1 MVFFELYFKLYFLSF
16 LLDASNKVV
25 VALLESDFY
34 WEKLLRKI
42 VKSLTYSIVAN
53 EHCHLSRVKLLLLA
67 IKIWVGDSSDWWYVG
82 KD

>member
-34 WEKLLRKI
+34 WKKLLRKI
-42 VKSLTYSIVAN
+42 VKSLT
-53 EHCHLSRVKLLLLA
+53 
-67 IKIWVGDSSDWWYVG
+67 
-82 KD
+82 